1 MSDIIFA
8 LKSRKANLS
17 MKMESCVKQD
27 RRGVYF
33 YSQPKVALDMI
44 ELKSDEIIRLI
55 SEAKLLGSYSYIIL
69 DLDFGIDS
77 DTIKILK
84 QSNAL
89 VWTGD
94 GSEISNIKISRA
106 YDALAIS
113 EQNEDVPIL
122 NRIVLIYNKFSNK
135 SSRALASNIELKNIG
150 GAPRYEHASVSQIL
164 DSLSS
169 IEMFGRICWGG
180 E

>member
-1 MSDIIFA
+1 MNS
-8 LKSRKANLS
+8 
-17 MKMESCVKQD
+17 
-27 RRGVYF
+27 
-33 YSQPKVALDMI
+33 
-44 ELKSDEIIRLI
+44 KSDEIIRLI

-84 QSNAL
+84 QANAL

-135 SSRALASNIELKNIG
+135 SSRALASNIELKI
-150 GAPRYEHASVSQIL
+150 
-164 DSLSS
+164 
-169 IEMFGRICWGG
+169 
-180 E
+180 

>member
-1 MSDIIFA
+1 
-8 LKSRKANLS
+8 
-17 MKMESCVKQD
+17 MKLESCDKQD

-55 SEAKLLGSYSYIIL
+55 SESKLLGSYSYIIL

-84 QSNAL
+84 QDNAL

-94 GSEISNIKISRA
+94 GSEISNIKIRR
-106 YDALAIS
+106 D
-113 EQNEDVPIL
+113 
-122 NRIVLIYNKFSNK
+122 
-135 SSRALASNIELKNIG
+135 
-150 GAPRYEHASVSQIL
+150 
-164 DSLSS
+164 
-169 IEMFGRICWGG
+169 
-180 E
+180 